1 MVSSLLTYRLDLR
14 RTISKK
20 SKKQWYKVRRKINKY
35 LRVARRIA
43 DYSIQNRGEKITSKT
58 VKHLGKIPSSIA
70 NQTVKKYKNNF
81 KCKTASNVNLI
92 VPACS
97 TVKYPSVTY
106 DEISR
111 VLTIKPLKLSL
122 HWYCPIWFN
131 KICQVE
137 LNNRYCYITVSVEN
151 HNKKE
156 YKNKIGV
163 DLNIKHN
170 LATVG
175 NPKTK
180 EVNFLG
186 KDFIYRRAK
195 YKAIRQRWQ
204 KQGRLNKIK
213 QMNNKE
219 QRVMRNL
226 NHQLSRDIINIA
238 KKDKAIIAVENL
250 KGIRQNAKS
259 NRSFCWFLHSW
270 AFYQLRQFLE
280 YKTLLEGLEVVAVDP
295 KYTSQDCSSCGERTK
310 CNGKWYRCSHC
321 HLEIHR
327 DENAS
332 YNVAKR

>member
-1 MVSSLLTYRLDLR
+1 MVSSLLTYRLDLQ

-20 SKKQWYKVRRKINKY
+20 SKKQWYKVRRKLNKY
-35 LRVARRIA
+35 LRVARKIA
-43 DYSIQNRGEKITSKT
+43 NYSIQNRGEKITSKT
-58 VKHLGKIPSSIA
+58 VKHLGKIPSIIA
-70 NQTVKKYKNNF
+70 CQTVKKYKNNF

-97 TVKYPSVTY
+97 TVKYPSVIY

-122 HWYCPIWFN
+122 YWYCPIWIN

-226 NHQLSRDIINIA
+226 NHQLSREIINIA
-238 KKDKAIIAVENL
+238 KKDKAIIVVENL
-250 KGIRQNAKS
+250 KGIRQTAKT
-259 NRSFCWFLHSW
+259 NQSFCWFLHSW

-295 KYTSQDCSSCGERTK
+295 KYTSQDCSSCGERNK
-310 CNGKWYRCSHC
+310 CSGKRYRCSHC
-321 HLEIHR
+321 NLKIHR

-332 YNVAKR
+332 YNIAKR